1 MRQKSPVLRGRKGRE
16 SGFVLIT
23 MAMASIAMLGILGVA
38 VDIGR
43 MFIAKNETQAY
54 CDSAAL
60 AAALALDGTST
71 GISLA
76 KTAVTNSANTW
87 NLDTSKVTNPTVT
100 FATSASGPWVSNPS
114 PATAYTYASVSATVP
129 LTLYFLPVVV
139 GNTTQNVTSAAVA
152 AQVAITSFPQGLAP
166 YSAVSTVNTPP
177 NFGLVVGNSYDIQWP
192 ASNAGGFV
200 TSPCSG
206 DSLTSQ
212 QAVLNNWGSTSGYW
226 GASSNNVIQQEIL
239 DAIQTEPLSIGTNIQ
254 PVLTNGQKQSEAGY
268 LDDRVNQDI
277 STDLSNTP
285 SGYMS
290 STHNG
295 RRLLPVPV
303 IDPTSTSNTTV
314 IGYASFLLL
323 ANKIPSDYYKKNTN
337 GNSAFCAIYA
347 GPYQVGGISTGPG
360 GSTGATFVKL
370 IQ

>member
-1 MRQKSPVLRGRKGRE
+1 MM
-16 SGFVLIT
+16 
-23 MAMASIAMLGILGVA
+23 MAIASIALLGVLGMA

-43 MFIAKNETQAY
+43 MFIAKTETQAY

-76 KTAVTNSANTW
+76 QTAVANSANTW
-87 NLDTSKVTNPTVT
+87 NLNTTKVANPTLT
-100 FATSASGPWVSNPS
+100 FATSSSGPWSSNPS
-114 PATAYTYASVSATVP
+114 PATGYIYASVSATVP
-129 LTLYFLPVVV
+129 LKLYFIPVVV
-139 GNTTQNVTSAAVA
+139 GSTTQNVTSGAVA
-152 AQVAITSFPQGLAP
+152 AQVSITSFPQGLAP
-166 YSAVSTVNTPP
+166 YSGVSTNTTPP

-192 ASNAGGFV
+192 ASNAGGFI
-200 TSPCSG
+200 TPPCAG
-206 DSLTSQ
+206 DSLASQ

-226 GASSNNVIQQEIL
+226 GASSNSVIQQEIL
-239 DAIQTEPLSIGTNIQ
+239 DAIQTEPLSVGTNIQ
-254 PVLTNGQKQSEAGY
+254 PILTNGQKQSEAGY

-295 RRLLPVPV
+295 RRLLPVPI
-303 IDPTSTSNTTV
+303 IDPTSTSTTTV
-314 IGYASFLLL
+314 IGYGSFLLL
-323 ANKIPSDYYKKNTN
+323 ANKTPNSDYYKKNTN

-347 GPYQVGGISTGPG
+347 GPYQVGGISTGSG
-360 GSTGATFVKL
+360 GSTGATYVKL